1 MSDDIKSTIINLYTK
16 NGYYERYGVDVIVS
30 FIIIYSFILC
40 ITYFHVMNHLPIL
53 RKNWPANK
61 CNPIYIPFAGHV
73 IKDSDKSKLDI
84 VGDNF
89 NSCVQN
95 VLISIS
101 DNAFAPINYV
111 FSTINDTA
119 NSLGAATNSVRG
131 MFDKVRNNVGETAS
145 NISGRTLNF
154 TIPILSQTINNRD
167 SMYKTHG
174 IITLVLYQFFG
185 LFITTFSFFLFLKD
199 VLIGLLG
206 ILAGTIIALWILAAI
221 PFVGWISAAAAT
233 ASTIGYIA
241 ILIPLLIVIVLI
253 STVFGH
259 TGGRSPPEVPGP

>member
-16 NGYYERYGVDVIVS
+16 NGYYERYGVDVIVA

-40 ITYFHVMNHLPIL
+40 ISYFHVMNHLPIL
-53 RKNWPANK
+53 RKNWPDNK

-73 IKDSDKSKLDI
+73 IKNSDKSKLDI

-111 FSTINDTA
+111 FSTINKTA
-119 NSLGAATNSVRG
+119 NSLGAASNSARG
-131 MFDKVRNNVGETAS
+131 MFNKVRNNVGETAS

-174 IITLVLYQFFG
+174 IMTLVLYQFFS

-206 ILAGTIIALWILAAI
+206 ILAGSIIALWLLALI

>member
-1 MSDDIKSTIINLYTK
+1 M
-16 NGYYERYGVDVIVS
+16 
-30 FIIIYSFILC
+30 
-40 ITYFHVMNHLPIL
+40 
-53 RKNWPANK
+53 
-61 CNPIYIPFAGHV
+61 
-73 IKDSDKSKLDI
+73 
-84 VGDNF
+84 
-89 NSCVQN
+89 QN

-119 NSLGAATNSVRG
+119 NSLGAASNSVRG

-185 LFITTFSFFLFLKD
+185 LFITTFSFFLSLR
-199 VLIGLLG
+199 
-206 ILAGTIIALWILAAI
+206 TIRID
-221 PFVGWISAAAAT
+221 F
-233 ASTIGYIA
+233 
-241 ILIPLLIVIVLI
+241 
-253 STVFGH
+253 
-259 TGGRSPPEVPGP
+259 